1 MVDSQTTVFRILIDA
16 EGPPGSILLTGEG
29 CIRLDRGPGMGLMVY
44 DELIGDSV
52 SPSPSEFFSD
62 GSEQEF
68 DLLNVYSGPSSS
80 RGSGQDVSFV
90 TIDATTGYVEAR
102 RSIFA
107 SAECRDQAERAD
119 EFSGKLPAGSG
130 GMRELVVLSLDEA
143 SHPRVCADLRRILTT
158 DQPKGSVEPVI
169 AGVVSNLLQGSVVG
183 KEILEMILKRDE
195 LRLSIC
201 PRVAEMILER
211 AKRECWHR
219 VVGLVVPLLGR
230 RLDDSE
236 QGEILGSVQCVED
249 LKTVIVSSLEMPP
262 QVQTDCAES
271 LLEKVEGVPSAE
283 LVERVCEGNLVSC
296 CCLLEAYPKLVTPC
310 LKEALRRTEDGTK
323 IPSRL
328 GRLVYTMGLKDSLL
342 AVDLCAASCSLLKDV
357 LEVILVERRADLENV
372 KTSGALAG
380 GRSGDL
386 LTAIVTHCLPELSDK
401 LLPRTDI
408 STMIVSILSD
418 LLEPLNSVH
427 DASLGRCLATVI
439 ALCSRQLIH
448 WKAVSRAS
456 ASLKEAQESVPVS
469 LAEAGLADLAI
480 LLLGS
485 PPVEGGEKSALTALH
500 YLFAELPTAAVFAL
514 QQDTLPVVV
523 ESLAGRAIRSC
534 PRGILEGG
542 DPEVLALA
550 VEALIERR
558 QLEVLECLL
567 WEAPLEVAKLLF
579 ARKCNSDAVRMICE
593 VALCDPKPD
602 LLDLLRRQP
611 EDSSGTI
618 RGTLRVC
625 EARLGRMGT
634 ARA

>member
-1 MVDSQTTVFRILIDA
+1 VIL
-16 EGPPGSILLTGEG
+16 E
-29 CIRLDRGPGMGLMVY
+29 RGRV
-44 DELIGDSV
+44 EVVRGDKA

-90 TIDATTGYVEAR
+90 TIDARTGYVEAR

-107 SAECRDQAERAD
+107 SAGCRGQVDGTD
-119 EFSGKLPAGSG
+119 ELSGKLPTGSG
-130 GMRELVVLSLDEA
+130 EMGKLLVRSRDEA
-143 SHPRVCADLRRILTT
+143 NHLRVCADLKTILRT

-183 KEILEMILKRDE
+183 RDILEKILKRDE
-195 LRLSIC
+195 LRLWIC
-201 PRVAEMILER
+201 PRLAEMILER
-211 AKRECWHR
+211 AKRECWHT
-219 VVGLVVPLLGR
+219 VVGLVIPLLGR

-236 QGEILGSVQCVED
+236 QGEVLGSVQRVED
-249 LKTVIVSSLEMPP
+249 LTVIVSSLEMSP
-262 QVQTDCAES
+262 QVQTECAES
-271 LLEKVEGVPSAE
+271 LLDKVEGVPSAE

-310 LKEALRRTEDGTK
+310 LKEALRRREDGTK
-323 IPSRL
+323 VPSSL
-328 GRLVYTMGLKDSLL
+328 GRLVYTMGLKDCSI
-342 AVDLCAASCSLLKDV
+342 AVDLCAASCSLLKEV
-357 LEVILVERRADLENV
+357 LEIILVERRADLENV

-386 LTAIVTHCLPELSDK
+386 LIAIVTYCLPELSDK

-418 LLEPLNSVH
+418 LLEPLNTVH

-456 ASLKEAQESVPVS
+456 AKEAQESVSVS

-480 LLLGS
+480 LLLSS
-485 PPVEGGEKSALTALH
+485 PPVEEGEKGALTALNC
-500 YLFAELPTAAVFAL
+500 LFDELPTAAVFAL
-514 QQDTLPVVV
+514 QQDRLPVVV
-523 ESLAGRAIRSC
+523 ESLAGRAIRLGS
-534 PRGILEGG
+534 RGILEGG
-542 DPEVLALA
+542 DPEVVALA
-550 VEALIERR
+550 VEALSERR

-593 VALCDPKPD
+593 ETMRLTYREKWSRAGGKGLGPLKAIYGLAVVLELQEIE
-602 LLDLLRRQP
+602 LLQDRH
-611 EDSSGTI
+611 
-618 RGTLRVC
+618 
-625 EARLGRMGT
+625 
-634 ARA
+634 

>member
-1 MVDSQTTVFRILIDA
+1 MTSVSLPVKQATVLRVLIDA

-29 CIRLDRGPGMGLMVY
+29 CIRLERGPGMGLMVY

-52 SPSPSEFFSD
+52 ILER
-62 GSEQEF
+62 GRVELEF

-107 SAECRDQAERAD
+107 SAGCRGQVDGTD
-119 EFSGKLPAGSG
+119 EFSGVS
-130 GMRELVVLSLDEA
+130 REMGDLLVLSRDEA
-143 SHPRVCADLRRILTT
+143 NHLRVCADLKRILST

-183 KEILEMILKRDE
+183 RDILEMLVKRDE

-201 PRVAEMILER
+201 PRVAEMILGAGEEGVL
-211 AKRECWHR
+211 AHG
-219 VVGLVVPLLGR
+219 VVGLVIPLLGR

-236 QGEILGSVQCVED
+236 QL
-249 LKTVIVSSLEMPP
+249 
-262 QVQTDCAES
+262 QTECAES
-271 LLEKVEGVPSAE
+271 LLDRLEGVPSAE

-310 LKEALRRTEDGTK
+310 LKEALRRREDGTK

-328 GRLVYTMGLKDSLL
+328 GRLVYTMGLKDSSI
-342 AVDLCAASCSLLKDV
+342 AVDLCAASCSLLKEV

-386 LTAIVTHCLPELSDK
+386 LIAIVTYCLPELSDK

-418 LLEPLNSVH
+418 LLEPLNTVH

-456 ASLKEAQESVPVS
+456 AKEAQESVSVS

-480 LLLGS
+480 LLLSS
-485 PPVEGGEKSALTALH
+485 PPVEEGEKGALTALNC
-500 YLFAELPTAAVFAL
+500 LFDELPTAAVFAL
-514 QQDTLPVVV
+514 QQDRLPVVV

-542 DPEVLALA
+542 DPEVVALA
-550 VEALIERR
+550 VEALSERR

-618 RGTLRVC
+618 RRTLR
-625 EARLGRMGT
+625 ETMRLTYREKWSRAGGKRLGPPKAIYGLAVVVELHEIELLQDRH
-634 ARA
+634 

>member
-1 MVDSQTTVFRILIDA
+1 MADSQATVLRVLIDA

-29 CIRLDRGPGMGLMVY
+29 CIRLDRGPVMGLTVY
-44 DELIGDSV
+44 DELIGDSVILERGRVEVVRGDKV

-107 SAECRDQAERAD
+107 SAGCRGQVDGTD
-119 EFSGKLPAGSG
+119 EFSGVS
-130 GMRELVVLSLDEA
+130 REMGDLLVLSRDEG
-143 SHPRVCADLRRILTT
+143 SHPRVCADLRRILST

-183 KEILEMILKRDE
+183 KEILEMLVKRDE

-211 AKRECWHR
+211 AKRECWHTL
-219 VVGLVVPLLGR
+219 VGLVIPLLGR

-236 QGEILGSVQCVED
+236 QREVLGSVQRVEG
-249 LKTVIVSSLEMPP
+249 LMLIVSSLEMSP
-262 QVQTDCAES
+262 QVQTECAES
-271 LLEKVEGVPSAE
+271 LLGRVEGVPSAE
-283 LVERVCEGNLVSC
+283 LVERVCKDNLLSC
-296 CCLLEAYPKLVTPC
+296 CCLLEAYPKLVIPS
-310 LKEALRRTEDGTK
+310 LKEALRRREDGTK

-328 GRLVYTMGLKDSLL
+328 GRLVYTMGLKDSSI
-342 AVDLCAASCSLLKDV
+342 AVDLCAASCSLLKEV

-386 LTAIVTHCLPELSDK
+386 LIAIVTYCLPELSDK

-418 LLEPLNSVH
+418 LLEPLNTVH
-427 DASLGRCLATVI
+427 DASLGRCLATLI

-485 PPVEGGEKSALTALH
+485 PPVEEGEKSALTALH

-514 QQDTLPVVV
+514 QQDTLPAVV

-534 PRGILEGG
+534 SRGILEGG
-542 DPEVLALA
+542 DPEVVALA
-550 VEALIERR
+550 VEAL
-558 QLEVLECLL
+558 
-567 WEAPLEVAKLLF
+567 
-579 ARKCNSDAVRMICE
+579 
-593 VALCDPKPD
+593 
-602 LLDLLRRQP
+602 
-611 EDSSGTI
+611 
-618 RGTLRVC
+618 
-625 EARLGRMGT
+625 
-634 ARA
+634 